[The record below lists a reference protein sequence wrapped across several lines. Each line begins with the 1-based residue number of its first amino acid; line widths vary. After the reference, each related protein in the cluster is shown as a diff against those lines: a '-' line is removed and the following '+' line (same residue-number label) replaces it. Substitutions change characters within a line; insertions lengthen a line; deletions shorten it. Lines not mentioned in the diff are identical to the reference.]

1 MTFFRIS
8 RQNAEYRSLFIHFSF
23 IVSFKL
29 KRSTKYFAINVY
41 WAIEGDTPHWE
52 SFTLSYVC
60 YEIALKVHISH
71 STGLFIFVFFPL
83 ISRSTYSFCDLCV
96 SWFFDIGN
104 FLYYDAKNKA
114 IITMAILYSFFFL
127 LSSILQ
133 AIAQT
138 AKV

>member
-1 MTFFRIS
+1 MPNIDRYSYTFHLLFRS
-8 RQNAEYRSLFIHFSF
+8 NWNDQQNILQLMCIERLRAIRPTENLLLSVTFATRS
-23 IVSFKL
+23 
-29 KRSTKYFAINVY
+29 
-41 WAIEGDTPHWE
+41 HW
-52 SFTLSYVC
+52 
-60 YEIALKVHISH
+60 K
-71 STGLFIFVFFPL
+71 FIFHIRPVYLFLYFFPL
-83 ISRSTYSFCDLCV
+83 ISRSTYSFCNLCV